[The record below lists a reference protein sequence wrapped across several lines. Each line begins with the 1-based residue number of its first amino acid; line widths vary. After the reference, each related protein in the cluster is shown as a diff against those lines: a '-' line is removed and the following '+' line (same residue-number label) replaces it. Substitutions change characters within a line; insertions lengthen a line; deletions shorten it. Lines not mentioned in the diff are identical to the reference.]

1 MYKKIEHILTKRE
14 LAIAIAIAIAMAI
27 VIQS

>member
-14 LAIAIAIAIAMAI
+14 LAIAIAIAMAI

>member
-14 LAIAIAIAIAMAI
+14 LAIAIAMAI